1 MDFRKPH
8 PIKDHI
14 DDDGFQLNLTG
25 GYDHGWMLNT
35 KGDDKHLAARVA
47 DPESGRTLEVYT
59 TEPAMHVYTANGL
72 KGKLVGKQGIAYPRR
87 SAICLETMHPQDA
100 PNIPQ
105 FPSTV
110 LRPGETFRS
119 HTVYR
124 FGIME

>member
-1 MDFRKPH
+1 
-8 PIKDHI
+8 
-14 DDDGFQLNLTG
+14 
-25 GYDHGWMLNT
+25 
-35 KGDDKHLAARVA
+35 
-47 DPESGRTLEVYT
+47 
-59 TEPAMHVYTANGL
+59 MHVYTANGL